1 MAHYQSDDFGLSFD
15 LPDDPSV
22 MEIVRYD
29 STRIERQGDPAILIL
44 WECVKPLISNWS
56 CEALPDY
63 KTPLDKV
70 KSLRAAQA
78 VEFAAFRGSE
88 WRLSLDTVPKN

>member
-44 WECVKPLISNWS
+44 WECVKPLITNWI

-63 KTPLDKV
+63 KTPFGFTGTIEKITFELT
-70 KSLRAAQA
+70 RQ
-78 VEFAAFRGSE
+78 
-88 WRLSLDTVPKN
+88 